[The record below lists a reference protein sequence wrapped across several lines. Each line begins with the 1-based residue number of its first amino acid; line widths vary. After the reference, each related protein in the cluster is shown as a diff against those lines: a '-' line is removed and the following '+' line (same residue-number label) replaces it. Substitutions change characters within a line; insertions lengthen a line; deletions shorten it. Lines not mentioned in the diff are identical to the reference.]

1 MPPDEVR
8 NWRLGE
14 PRWGGR
20 VGARTVP
27 AVRREQPD
35 DLERL
40 AAAESQRW
48 VDALG
53 TGRKRDG
60 VSLAPPPPRSR
71 YLEAFSPFFTT
82 MRSTVY

>member
-1 MPPDEVR
+1 MRLPATGHNHIVPRIGDARIRWPPMPPDEVR

-27 AVRREQPD
+27 AARREQPD

-48 VDALG
+48 VDGWMLWAQG
-53 TGRKRDG
+53 ESEMG
-60 VSLAPPPPRSR
+60 
-71 YLEAFSPFFTT
+71 
-82 MRSTVY
+82 